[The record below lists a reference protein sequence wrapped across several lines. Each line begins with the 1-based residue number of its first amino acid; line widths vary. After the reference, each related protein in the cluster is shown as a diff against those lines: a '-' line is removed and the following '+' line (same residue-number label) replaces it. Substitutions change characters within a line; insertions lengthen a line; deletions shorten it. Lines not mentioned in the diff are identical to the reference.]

1 MEEKISKILNDSRQ
15 IIEKATTA
23 AELENLRIKYLGKS
37 GEITLLLKEL
47 PKLPLTKRK
56 DEGRL
61 INSVKLKIVKFLK
74 EKEKDLDQ
82 SKIELIDVTAPG
94 LKPKIGHL
102 HLITLAIREIASIF
116 EKIGFTRV
124 RYPEIDWDWYVFEGL
139 NMPPAHPARDEW
151 ETFFVDASP
160 HNKLGQLVLTTHTTN
175 AQLHQMGK
183 DQLPI
188 RIVNIGR
195 CYRRQLDISHTPV
208 FHQFDGLVID
218 KNLSIANLKG
228 VLDYY
233 VKQFFGSTRR
243 ARIRPFHFRFTE
255 PSFEVDVSCGNCNG
269 AGCRLC
275 KSGWHELGGAGM
287 VHPAVLK
294 NGGID
299 PKVYSGFAWG
309 WGVERNYMMKEG
321 LKLGD
326 IRILYEN
333 DIRFLEQF

>member
-1 MEEKISKILNDSRQ
+1 MEDKVKKILSEALAN
-15 IIEKATTA
+15 IEKATSKP
-23 AELENLRIKYLGKS
+23 ELQNLKVKLLGKK
-37 GEITLLLKEL
+37 GELTLILKNITQLSQEERRRVGQLV
-47 PKLPLTKRK
+47 
-56 DEGRL
+56 
-61 INSVKLKIVKFLK
+61 NSVKREIMATFEEKEGKVAK
-74 EKEKDLDQ
+74 EKT
-82 SKIELIDVTAPG
+82 SWVDVTAPG
-94 LKPKIGHL
+94 VKPKIGHL
-102 HLITLAIREIASIF
+102 HLITLAIAEIASIF

-151 ETFFVDASP
+151 ETFFVDEP
-160 HNKLGQLVLTTHTTN
+160 PNNKLGQLVLTTHTTN
-175 AQLHQMGK
+175 AQLHEMGK
-183 DQLPI
+183 GQLPI

-208 FHQFDGLVID
+208 FHQFDGLAID
-218 KNLSIANLKG
+218 KNLSVANLKG

-255 PSFEVDVSCGNCNG
+255 PSFEVDVSCGNCDG
-269 AGCRLC
+269 VGCRLC

-299 PKVYSGFAWG
+299 PKIYSGFAWG
-309 WGVERNYMMKEG
+309 WGVERNYMMKED